1 MRRILLTLIFLFFI
15 IQQSSALVINDTEWT
30 QQEEITLEWGDNY
43 STGNYNIQAQSFD
56 KKAGRIILVIYKNNK
71 EIHSAIMSAGDTTK
85 VSTIKV
91 AVKTIRGCGGE
102 TGTPFST
109 MTIYTM
115 KLPKISL
122 GATHKMTKQGLANI
136 SITLENTG
144 GIRFHNITLNTTLP
158 NDLIPCKDDSGINQT
173 SFEKMDIR
181 PNDTEF
187 TSIIKNF
194 FVGSKE
200 INWINVEIPALPQ
213 NITIPIHISAHG
225 YDLDEKPYSTSA
237 TVNIKIE
244 PAIKVTKIPLHRIV
258 NKGEDHFNMNDMV
271 YVWISVF
278 NSATT
283 DAFNVSVDETIITKN
298 FILDPDVDLDWTF
311 DLLSRESKTFNYFLR
326 PIRPGEIRISRT
338 TVSREYKSHLYVK
351 TMDATTA
358 KIYGP
363 YLEISKTLNK
373 SQISPGKVVKV
384 SVAAKNTGN
393 HACFLELGDTV
404 PYFAVL
410 IDGQLNNS
418 RVVKPGSS
426 LSIFYTL
433 KIEDRGEF
441 RFPAAVG
448 EYTDLAHYTGIA
460 YSTRPVIKISKP
472 EETPE
477 EVETEK
483 EIIVETV
490 ENTTLIG
497 DNNSNE
503 TDSNGIP
510 GFSLL
515 TGLIS
520 LMFFRFFLTSR
531 S

>member
-1 MRRILLTLIFLFFI
+1 MRRILLTFLFLFFI
-15 IQQSSALVINDTEWT
+15 IQHSSALVINDTEWT
-30 QQEEITLEWGDNY
+30 QQEEITLEWGDSY
-43 STGNYNIQAQSFD
+43 STGNYSVQAPSFD
-56 KKAGRIILVIYKNNK
+56 KQAGRIILVIYKYNK

-91 AVKTIRGCGGE
+91 TIKTIHGCCGE

-115 KLPKISL
+115 KPPQISL
-122 GATHKMTKQGLANI
+122 DATHNITKQGLANI

-158 NDLIPCKDDSGINQT
+158 NDLIPYKDDSGINHT
-173 SFEKMDIR
+173 SFEKMYIR
-181 PNDTEF
+181 RNASEF
-187 TSIIKNF
+187 TSVIENI

-200 INWINVEIPALPQ
+200 TKWIKVEIPALPQ
-213 NITIPIHISAHG
+213 NITIPIHISAYG
-225 YDLDEKPYSTSA
+225 YDLDEKPYNTSA
-237 TVNIKIE
+237 IVDIKIE
-244 PAIKVTKIPLHRIV
+244 PAIKVIKIPLHRIV
-258 NKGEDHFNMNDMV
+258 NKSEDHFNMNDMV

-283 DAFNVSVDETIITKN
+283 DAFNVSINETIMTKN

-311 DLLSRESKTFNYFLR
+311 DLRSRESKTFNYFLR

-338 TVSREYKSHLYVK
+338 TISREYQSHIYIRI
-351 TMDATTA
+351 MNATTA

-363 YLEISKTLNK
+363 YVEISKKLNETWM
-373 SQISPGKVVKV
+373 SPGKLVNV
-384 SVAAKNTGN
+384 SVMANNTGN
-393 HACFLELGDTV
+393 HACYLELTDVV
-404 PYFAVL
+404 PGFAKL

-418 RVVKPGSS
+418 SVVKPGGS
-426 LSIFYTL
+426 LSINYTL
-433 KIEDRGEF
+433 KIDDRGEF
-441 RFPAAVG
+441 RFPPAVG
-448 EYTDLAHYTGIA
+448 VYTDLMHYAGTA
-460 YSTRPVIKISKP
+460 YSTRPVIKISKAQ
-472 EETPE
+472 ETPE
-477 EVETEK
+477 VFETGI
-483 EIIVETV
+483 EIIEDIV
-490 ENTTLIG
+490 ENTTLIE

-515 TGLIS
+515 TGLMT
-520 LMFFRFFLTSR
+520 LMFFRLFLTLR